1 MLIRFGGSV
10 VVTSTTTTLTADS
23 DSRRLSA
30 TIMMTT
36 TPSSLLYGEVWF
48 VVVVCVACVILLIVF
63 TLLLI
68 KCTCPRQRSYVR
80 QRVPLG
86 HVPLDQSVST
96 SPPSYRRHYYYQQP
110 ILFDKSRHTVCI
122 TPHLTNCYI
131 EEGRPREKT
140 RIDWRHCFLFLL
152 TSNVR
157 CPKHTKHVL
166 SVRPSSRVSP

>member
-1 MLIRFGGSV
+1 VVCRRCTVKCGLSSLYGEVWFVVVARWSV
-10 VVTSTTTTLTADS
+10 VC
-23 DSRRLSA
+23 RRCTVKCGLS
-30 TIMMTT
+30 
-36 TPSSLLYGEVWF
+36 SLYGEVWF

-63 TLLLI
+63 TLLLV

-122 TPHLTNCYI
+122 TPHLTNCCI
-131 EEGRPREKT
+131 DEGWPREKT
-140 RIDWRHCFLFLL
+140 RID
-152 TSNVR
+152 
-157 CPKHTKHVL
+157 
-166 SVRPSSRVSP
+166 